1 MLTLNEIVAQ
11 LTGIADAHGQIAAYG
26 VGDLGEWNPTER
38 NYPLLW
44 IHYVGAETSDGVL
57 DMTFRVGCFDRVL
70 AGEEGEDVSG
80 HEQEVLSDT
89 QLILLDVLAYF
100 AQGQHSGYYSA
111 RTSNLT
117 PATETMDDRLAGHF
131 IDLTIS
137 QDWDFSKCQ
146 IPASFGSPAPDVDG
160 LTLYDFCD
168 TSVQSRLTAGQIACL
183 QSAYCSDATVN
194 VNGNLFD
201 TVAGGGTLN
210 VPVQYENGTPVG
222 TITGGVVEI
231 PDPTVCASLSVQIT
245 DTTPDV
251 GQLVTI
257 TATPSNFT
265 PTGYVFL
272 LPQGGDEYVHV
283 QQAGNTYDW
292 YVSSEGSWDVCVLAT
307 DGSNYVYGTVQGA
320 SNTTLFGGLDTAP
333 HYAFS
338 VTECLSAEAAQA
350 TKFITIRRSND
361 NATSDFN
368 WGEFIGGD
376 AETWVGVGNHGFIT
390 WKFDHTGNGRHYSTN
405 SSGVQPKIIDNGSLV
420 RDAGGN
426 VCVESAAGQA
436 LYTFTDGT
444 QGQLTSGANTGLT
457 GSSGALFTAI
467 ESTDTNYTAHGES
480 GYENGT
486 AKVIQSS
493 AIPPEQFLGTPTYK
507 VDGVVAS
514 PVTAG
519 QLYDMM
525 NGSMSV
531 LSVTEAAWSTNAVW
545 NTYNRPHMATNFG
558 SGFVGKVGC
567 QIVFN
572 DTPTAN
578 DISEIET
585 HLIATY

>member
-146 IPASFGSPAPDVDG
+146 IPASFGSPSPDVDG

-168 TSVQSRLTAGQIACL
+168 TSVQGRLTAGQITCL
-183 QSAYCSDATVN
+183 QAAFCGEATVN
-194 VNGNLFD
+194 VNSDLFD
-201 TVAGGGTLN
+201 TVAAGGTLN

-231 PDPTVCASLSVQIT
+231 PDPVVCASVSVGVT

-265 PTGYVFL
+265 PTTYVFL

-283 QQAGNTYDW
+283 SQAGNTYDW
-292 YVSSEGSWDVCVLAT
+292 YVSAEGSWDVCVLAT
-307 DGSNYVYGTVQGA
+307 DGTDYVYGTVQGT
-320 SNTTLFGGLDTAP
+320 SNATLFGGLDTTP

-350 TKFITIRRSND
+350 TKFITIRRSSD
-361 NATSDFN
+361 NATADFN

-376 AETWVGVGNHGFIT
+376 AETWVGANDGFIT
-390 WKFDHTGNGRHYSTN
+390 WLFDQTGNGRPYSTN

-420 RDAGGN
+420 DDGSGN
-426 VCVESAAGQA
+426 VMLECAAGQG

-444 QGQLTSGANTGLT
+444 QGQLGSGANTGLT
-457 GSSGALFTAI
+457 GSSGALFTVSV
-467 ESTDTNYTAHGES
+467 STDNQYTFHGEQ
-480 GYENGT
+480 GIENGS
-486 AKVIQSS
+486 AKVIQGSV
-493 AIPPEQFLGTPTYK
+493 AFPTQFLGTPTYK
-507 VDGVVAS
+507 VDGVAVS
-514 PVTAG
+514 PATSG
-519 QLYDMM
+519 QLYTDLI
-525 NGSMSV
+525 GGV
-531 LSVTEAAWSTNAVW
+531 KLLSLTTLNWSANWVW
-545 NTYNRPHMATNFG
+545 NNWNRPHMGVNYG
-558 SGFVGKVGC
+558 GGFAGKTGC

-585 HLIATY
+585 HLMNTY